1 MAITSDTYSGDVS
14 EFLSG
19 AYFKKSDFEDFE
31 EDRALIIAGVEKVD
45 FRGQDGQPD
54 TKLQLTFKDETKKLT
69 LNQTNLKILVKN
81 FGKSTSAWIGRTV
94 VLYLD
99 ENVMFGSNAVGGLRL
114 RVKKAKPAPETI
126 DDAIGF

>member
-19 AYFKKSDFEDFE
+19 AYFKKTDFTDTDEQ
-31 EDRALIIAGVEKVD
+31 RALVIAGVERVD
-45 FRGQDGQPD
+45 FKGQDGPE
-54 TKLQLTFKDETKKLT
+54 TKLQLTFTDETKKLT
-69 LNQTNLKILVKN
+69 LNQTNLKILVKRYGKKSSDWI
-81 FGKSTSAWIGRTV
+81 GKSV

-114 RVKKAKPAPETI
+114 RVPKTGRPAPEP
-126 DDAIGF
+126 DDDGVPF